1 MLNLNGGSVKYKDNC
16 FFSVRARLITGVG
29 SLGAEVTLEEKK
41 AQELIKS
48 RGYQLMKRGEEKG
61 ILSLLVTVPEEGKKA
76 LIWCL
81 ATRET
86 VGVRFLHQ
94 LKKSMEAEGAE
105 RGIIIARSQ
114 YSYAAKTDARSSD
127 IELVPRIF
135 PSFDIFEHA
144 LVPLHE
150 VLTEEERKE
159 VLAQYRVQP
168 HQLPW
173 ILVSDPGVKAIGGK
187 PGDIVRITRDGA
199 TAGKYV
205 SYRYVIEG

>member
-1 MLNLNGGSVKYKDNC
+1 MLIFNGGSVKYKDNY
-16 FFSVRARLITGVG
+16 SLSLRVLYHGVG
-29 SLGAEVTLEEKK
+29 SLGADITLEERK
-41 AQELIKS
+41 AQELIRS
-48 RGYQLMKRGEEKG
+48 RGYQLIKRGEEKG
-61 ILSLLVTVPEEGKKA
+61 IISFLVAVPEEGKKA

-81 ATRET
+81 SIRET

-105 RGIIIARSQ
+105 GGIIIARSP
-114 YSYAAKTDARSSD
+114 YSYAAKTEAKNSG

-173 ILVSDPGVKAIGGK
+173 IVVSDPAVKAIGGK
-187 PGDIVRITRDGA
+187 PGDIVRITRESP
-199 TAGKYV
+199 TAGRYI

>member
-1 MLNLNGGSVKYKDNC
+1 
-16 FFSVRARLITGVG
+16 
-29 SLGAEVTLEEKK
+29 VTLEERK

-48 RGYQLMKRGEEKG
+48 RGYQLIKRGEEKG
-61 ILSLLVTVPEEGKKA
+61 VISLLVTVPEEGKEA
-76 LIWCL
+76 VIWCL
-81 ATRET
+81 SIRET

-94 LKKSMEAEGAE
+94 LKKVMEAEGAE

-114 YSYAAKTDARSSD
+114 YSYAAKTEAKSSG

-150 VLTEEERKE
+150 VLTEEEGKE

-173 ILVSDPGVKAIGGK
+173 IWASDSTVKAIGGK
-187 PGDIVRITRDGA
+187 PGDIIRITRDSP

>member
-1 MLNLNGGSVKYKDNC
+1 MGLNG
-16 FFSVRARLITGVG
+16 LTT
-29 SLGAEVTLEEKK
+29 EVTLEERK
-41 AQELIKS
+41 AQELMRS
-48 RGYQLMKRGEEKG
+48 RGYQLIKRGEEKG
-61 ILSLLVTVPEEGKKA
+61 IISFLVAVPEEDKKA

-81 ATRET
+81 SIRET

-105 RGIIIARSQ
+105 GGIIIARSQ
-114 YSYAAKTDARSSD
+114 YSYAAKTEAKSSG

-173 ILVSDPGVKAIGGK
+173 IIASDPGVKAIGGK
-187 PGDIVRITRDGA
+187 PGDIVRITRESPA
-199 TAGKYV
+199 AGKYV
-205 SYRYVIEG
+205 SYRYVVEG

>member
-1 MLNLNGGSVKYKDNC
+1 MTTE
-16 FFSVRARLITGVG
+16 A
-29 SLGAEVTLEEKK
+29 TLEEKK

-48 RGYQLMKRGEEKG
+48 RGYKLIKREKEKG
-61 ILSLLVTVPEEGKKA
+61 ISSFLIAVPEEGKKV

-81 ATRET
+81 STRET

-94 LKKSMEAEGAE
+94 LKKVMDAEEAEE
-105 RGIIIARSQ
+105 GIIIARSQ
-114 YSYAAKTDARSSD
+114 YSYAAKTRAKSSG

-159 VLAQYRVQP
+159 VLEQYKVQP

-173 ILVSDPGVKAIGGK
+173 IKVSDPAVKAVGGK
-187 PGDIVRITRDGA
+187 PGDIVRITRDSP

-205 SYRYVIEG
+205 SYRYVVER